1 MKALKVIPQSPRCD
15 LEVYWEYKATVCP
28 LQLLYCGSNSFFS
41 FHAAVCVEVS
51 AVTEVRG
58 HVGGD
63 VTIHCSGNRMA
74 EDSSEHFN
82 LYFCKGVCSSKNTVI
97 QTAGEKTGVTRTGRY
112 SMEADGG
119 IGAFKVNITRLRRAD
134 AGRYRCGVGKT
145 VMFYQEINLVVLDEG
160 TVCRWWYSVC
170 GKYSQRFT
178 ALFQIVLNQ
187 SIL

>member
-1 MKALKVIPQSPRCD
+1 MCLRGLQRARGHSLFF
-15 LEVYWEYKATVCP
+15 
-28 LQLLYCGSNSFFS
+28 QLLYCGSKTFFS

-51 AVTEVRG
+51 AVMEVSG

-63 VTIHCSGNRMA
+63 VSIHCSGNRMA

-97 QTAGEKTGVTRTGRY
+97 QTTGERTGERMGVTRTGRY

-119 IGAFKVNITRLRRAD
+119 IGAFKVNISRLRKAD

-145 VMFYQEINLVVLDEG
+145 VVFYQEINLVVLDNG
-160 TVCRWWYSVC
+160 MFCSASGRC
-170 GKYSQRFT
+170 SQRFT
-178 ALFQIVLNQ
+178 FYVTALFVLN
-187 SIL
+187 